1 MAITSQTRKIL
12 WARSGNECARCQ
24 LALVESDEAST
35 SVQVVTGEECHIVA
49 RSPAGP
55 RGSDA
60 LDVEIDSYE
69 NLILLCPNCHALVDA
84 RPDRFPRAE
93 LLRIKTEHEQKVARR
108 SSPPEPVRL
117 AYQDRLA
124 DLKFHHMSSGDILMG
139 AIASSLSYNHGHPPD
154 LSSEQRQLLGDFF
167 QAAADWCD
175 IHDSIGPKGHFE
187 AAEDLQG
194 YLDELR
200 ALGLVVYAAHRQ
212 MKLSGGSGPSS
223 DWQHVTIYA
232 LHEADMLEDRR
243 EPVAA

>member
-1 MAITSQTRKIL
+1 MAITSKTRKIL

-24 LALVESDEAST
+24 LALVEPGEASI
-35 SVQVVTGEECHIVA
+35 SVPVVIGEECHIVA
-49 RSPAGP
+49 RSPTGP

-60 LDVEIDSYE
+60 LEVKIDSYE

-84 RPDRFPRAE
+84 RPDQFPRIE
-93 LLRIKTEHEQKVARR
+93 LLRIKAEHEQKVAHR

-124 DLKFHHMSSGDILMG
+124 DLKFHHMSSGDMLMG
-139 AIASSLSYNHGHPPD
+139 AIASSLSYSHGHPPD
-154 LSSEQRQLLGDFF
+154 LSSEQRQLLGDFL
-167 QAAADWCD
+167 QAAADWGD
-175 IHDSIGPKGHFE
+175 IHDSTGPKGHFE

-194 YLDELR
+194 YIDELR
-200 ALGLVVYAAHRQ
+200 ALGLVVYATNRRL
-212 MKLSGGSGPSS
+212 KLSGGSGPPS

-232 LHEADMLEDRR
+232 FHEADMLEDRC